1 MPANAHTVGSDRTPL
16 RQFDVAIHLR
26 KSWHGPEFGQIDATA
41 ANRLVSAR
49 GCYFDEQE
57 GVPIVGPFD
66 GEMLKG
72 SMMAPDTRGENGRRR
87 VGTGAA
93 AALITVVVLAAGC
106 SGNATKAGFS
116 ATSPTTVAG
125 GTAPTVAAAKAGNL
139 DSSFCQASRGLK
151 RREAAEEKSLL
162 NTPASVEKA
171 ENQAVADLPE
181 FQRLAP
187 ASLQSA
193 VAVLVTEDRRIFT
206 DLQAVNFNYAD
217 LTPAVNKSLQSPQFT
232 QADDQITN
240 YLTHVCGI
248 SPNS

>member
-1 MPANAHTVGSDRTPL
+1 
-16 RQFDVAIHLR
+16 
-26 KSWHGPEFGQIDATA
+26 
-41 ANRLVSAR
+41 
-49 GCYFDEQE
+49 
-57 GVPIVGPFD
+57 
-66 GEMLKG
+66 MLKG

-125 GTAPTVAAAKAGNL
+125 GTSTTVAAAKAGNL